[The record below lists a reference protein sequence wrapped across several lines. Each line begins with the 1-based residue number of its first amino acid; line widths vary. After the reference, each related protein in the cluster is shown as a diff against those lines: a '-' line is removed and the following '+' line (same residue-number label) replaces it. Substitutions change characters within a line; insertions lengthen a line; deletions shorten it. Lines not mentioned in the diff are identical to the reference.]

1 VKFYLLCDAVN
12 LPMVRRVH
20 SAAGAAA
27 FAVFALVGPCA
38 VNAFRVPPI
47 DRSEPEAAN
56 PDSPDLSRSG
66 ARRELQDY
74 VNACPSCPDER
85 VYWPESPIN
94 VCDTN
99 CDSDASGSLSY
110 SCDEQCE
117 ILYSCDTQTTQEW
130 GCDSGDS
137 VGDRCNEP
145 FVTSSANYML
155 PPLAVPRLRP
165 PPPLM
170 PPLPG
175 SIHGRVVVVVVSPK
189 MFTTTARSLIQNCM
203 MARVT
208 TTARQAVLPLDSP

>member
-1 VKFYLLCDAVN
+1 MPL
-12 LPMVRRVH
+12 H
-20 SAAGAAA
+20 SVAGAAVIA
-27 FAVFALVGPCA
+27 FLALVGPCA
-38 VNAFRVPPI
+38 TFHVPPI
-47 DRSEPEAAN
+47 DGHEPEAAN

-74 VNACPSCPDER
+74 YNACPQCDGRS
-85 VYWPESPIN
+85 IN

-99 CDSDASGSLSY
+99 CDAEVGVST

-117 ILYSCDTQTTQEW
+117 ILYSCDVQTTQEW